1 MSMTKEAIIEKT
13 VKTLNI
19 LPSEKAEEIA
29 DFADF
34 VLKKHEEYILQKG
47 IYKLTEDSETFNFLK
62 EEQALYSIK
71 DIKKK
76 Y

>member
-1 MSMTKEAIIEKT
+1 MTKEAIIEKT

-34 VLKKHEEYILQKG
+34 ILKKHEEYILQKG
-47 IYKLTEDSETFNFLK
+47 MYKLAEDSEAFNFLN
-62 EEQALYSIK
+62 EEEVLYSVK

>member
-1 MSMTKEAIIEKT
+1 MTKEAIIEKT

-29 DFADF
+29 DFAVF
-34 VLKKHEEYILQKG
+34 ILKKHEEYILQKG
-47 IYKLTEDSETFNFLK
+47 MYKLAEDSEAFNFLN
-62 EEQALYSIK
+62 EEEVLYSVK

>member
-1 MSMTKEAIIEKT
+1 MTKEAIIEKT
-13 VKTLNI
+13 VRTLNI

-34 VLKKHEEYILQKG
+34 ILKKHEEDILQKG
-47 IYKLTEDSETFNFLK
+47 IYKLTEDSGAFNFLK
-62 EEQALYSIK
+62 EEEVLYSVN
-71 DIKKK
+71 DVKKK

>member
-1 MSMTKEAIIEKT
+1 MTKQAIIEKT

-19 LPSEKAEEIA
+19 LPAEKAEEVA

-34 VLKKHEEYILQKG
+34 ILKKHEEYILQKG
-47 IYKLTEDSETFNFLK
+47 IYKLAEDSETFNFLN
-62 EEQALYSIK
+62 EEEVLYSVN
-71 DIKKK
+71 DVKKK

>member
-1 MSMTKEAIIEKT
+1 MTKEAIIEKT

-19 LPSEKAEEIA
+19 LPSEKVEEIA

-34 VLKKHEEYILQKG
+34 ILKKHEEYILQKG
-47 IYKLTEDSETFNFLK
+47 IYKLTEDSETFNFLN
-62 EEQALYSIK
+62 EEEVLYSVK

-76 Y
+76 N

>member
-1 MSMTKEAIIEKT
+1 MTKAAIIEKT

-19 LPSEKAEEIA
+19 LPAEKAEEIA

-34 VLKKHEEYILQKG
+34 ILKKHEEYILQKG
-47 IYKLTEDSETFNFLK
+47 IYKLTEDSETFNFLN
-62 EEQALYSIK
+62 EEEVFYSVK

-76 Y
+76 A

>member
-1 MSMTKEAIIEKT
+1 MTKEAIIEKT
-13 VKTLNI
+13 IRTLNS

-34 VLKKHEEYILQKG
+34 ILKKHEEDILQKG
-47 IYKLTEDSETFNFLK
+47 IYKLTEDSEVFHFLN
-62 EEQALYSIK
+62 EEEVLYSAK

>member
-1 MSMTKEAIIEKT
+1 MTKEAIIEKT
-13 VKTLNI
+13 IKTLNI

-34 VLKKHEEYILQKG
+34 ILKKHEEYILQKG
-47 IYKLTEDSETFNFLK
+47 IYKLTEDSGTFNFLN
-62 EEQALYSIK
+62 EEEVLYSVK

-76 Y
+76 H